1 MPNKQEQS
9 QHLGQEMVQRQ
20 KLTQQQLLVVRL
32 TELPLT
38 SLEEKVKNEVIDNI
52 ALEEGRREDNDEY
65 ADNEETGG
73 NEDEYDGGAWHER
86 QQKRLLRR

>member
-65 ADNEETGG
+65 ADNEETVCFDAGTG
-73 NEDEYDGGAWHER
+73 SDGDSGVC
-86 QQKRLLRR
+86 RR

>member
-38 SLEEKVKNEVIDNI
+38 SLEE
-52 ALEEGRREDNDEY
+52 R
-65 ADNEETGG
+65 
-73 NEDEYDGGAWHER
+73 
-86 QQKRLLRR
+86 